1 MKNPENKFDIFY
13 KNITELKPYKNNSRT
28 HTEKQVHQIAK
39 SLERFGF
46 VNPILIDESNTIIA
60 GHGRFLAAKEL
71 KMETVPTI
79 CISHLTKDEIRAY
92 VIADNRLAQNAGWDK
107 DILKIELEALM
118 ALPLDLNLDA
128 TITGFELPEIDLI
141 INNEGIE
148 EAKSKKEPNEDF
160 FETTVDIP
168 ERVKKGDLWKL
179 GNHKLY
185 CGDALEKE
193 SYDTLL
199 RNERAGIVFTD
210 CPYNVKISGNVTKQK
225 HHKEFVQASGEMS
238 DEEFISFLQ
247 KTINLQAKYSKNGSI
262 HFQCIDWRHLSHILT
277 AGMTVY
283 SEFKNLCVWDKGT
296 AGMGSFYRS
305 QHELI
310 FVFKN
315 GTAPHINNVELG
327 VHGRYRTN
335 VWKYPGMHASNPQA
349 KLLTKLHPTVK
360 PVPMI
365 MDALLDCSAAGD
377 IVLDSFGGSGS
388 TLIAAERTKRKAR
401 LIELDPYYCDVIL
414 YRWEKLTGKCAEL
427 CNGKE
432 VSYE

>member
-1 MKNPENKFDIFY
+1 MKDSQNKFDISY

-71 KMETVPTI
+71 KMEIVPTI

-92 VIADNRLAQNAGWDK
+92 VIADNKLAQNAGWDK
-107 DILKIELEALM
+107 DILKIELDALM
-118 ALPLDLNLDA
+118 ALPLDLNIDA

-148 EAKSKKEPNEDF
+148 EAKSKKEPDEDF

-179 GNHKLY
+179 GDHKLY

-199 RNERAGIVFTD
+199 GNEIAGIVFTD
-210 CPYNVKISGNVTKQK
+210 APFNVKIAGNVTKQK

-238 DEEFISFLQ
+238 DEEFINFLQ
-247 KTINLQAKYSKNGSI
+247 KSMDLQAKYSKNGSI
-262 HFQCIDWRHLSHILT
+262 HFQCMDWRHMNHILT
-277 AGMTVY
+277 ASMAVY

-296 AGMGSFYRS
+296 AGMGSLYRS

-327 VHGRYRTN
+327 VNGRFRTN
-335 VWKYPGMHASNPQA
+335 VWKYP
-349 KLLTKLHPTVK
+349 
-360 PVPMI
+360 
-365 MDALLDCSAAGD
+365 
-377 IVLDSFGGSGS
+377 
-388 TLIAAERTKRKAR
+388 
-401 LIELDPYYCDVIL
+401 
-414 YRWEKLTGKCAEL
+414 
-427 CNGKE
+427 
-432 VSYE
+432 

>member
-1 MKNPENKFDIFY
+1 MKTSKNKFDISY

-28 HTEKQVHQIAK
+28 HTEKQVHQIAQ
-39 SLERFGF
+39 SLKQFGF
-46 VNPILIDESNTIIA
+46 VNPILVDESNTIIA
-60 GHGRFLAAKEL
+60 GNGRYLAAKEL

-92 VIADNRLAQNAGWDK
+92 VIADNKLAENSGWDK
-107 DILKIELEALM
+107 EILKIELDYLM
-118 ALPLDLNLDA
+118 NSELDFDA

-148 EAKSKKEPNEDF
+148 EAKSKKEPDENF

-179 GNHKLY
+179 GDHKLY

-199 RNERAGIVFTD
+199 GNERAGIVFTD
-210 CPYNVKISGNVTKQK
+210 PPYNVKIAGNVTKQK
-225 HHKEFVQASGEMS
+225 HHKEFAEASGEMS
-238 DEEFISFLQ
+238 EKEFTDFLR
-247 KTINLQAKYSKNGSI
+247 KSMELQAEYSKDGSI
-262 HFQCIDWRHLSHILT
+262 HYQCMDWRHVNEILN
-277 AGMTVY
+277 AGMSVY

-296 AGMGSFYRS
+296 AGMGSLYRS

-315 GTAPHINNVELG
+315 GTASHINNVELG
-327 VHGRYRTN
+327 VNGRYRTN

-349 KLLTKLHPTVK
+349 KILAKLHPTVK

-401 LIELDPYYCDVIL
+401 LIELDPHYCDVIL
-414 YRWEKLTGKCAEL
+414 YRWEKLTGKSAEL
-427 CNGKE
+427 CTNKE